1 MTGPP
6 EAEGLRPK
14 STPCICTEHGLVP
27 SIELCY
33 GYDDAGCP
41 ILAAV
46 HDCLGSVQL
55 SMPLNFLGTVYRETK
70 QSLVDMGAMF
80 ALMQEQ
86 STIRSPPGAPPLPV
100 SSTGYDI
107 DFDNLWFSYRDD
119 QPVLQVRWSLS

>member
-1 MTGPP
+1 MAT
-6 EAEGLRPK
+6 L
-14 STPCICTEHGLVP
+14 TL
-27 SIELCY
+27 
-33 GYDDAGCP
+33 DARL
-41 ILAAV
+41 LAAV
-46 HDCLGSVQL
+46 QDCSGSVQL

-86 STIRSPPGAPPLPV
+86 STIRSLPGAPPLPV
-100 SSTGYDI
+100 SSSGYDI